1 MKRQTVPSN
10 PFLLS
15 GYVSAEYFCDRVEET
30 ENLISALKNGRNVT
44 LISPRRMGKTGLLRH
59 TFCEIERQKAAY
71 CYYVDL
77 YQTSDLTELVKKLGE
92 AVIGTLDTTET
103 KIIKQI
109 SRFFSALRPVISF
122 DAISGEPNIMVD
134 VQPCNAEKSLS
145 EIFAYLE
152 AANKNCYVAFDE
164 FQVVDT
170 YQDKHVEALLRAHIQ
185 HLNNVRFVFSGSQR
199 HMLENMFVSA
209 NRPFFQSTQMMNLG
223 CINPQKYFDFAQQ
236 KMATNRQH
244 ISETVFRHLYD
255 MLSGHTWYVQMI
267 LNRLYE
273 ATEADI
279 SVEFV
284 EQTISKVI
292 DENEATYQTFMR
304 LIPTAQRQLLR
315 AIAREGCAEGLQ
327 GKAFAMKHRLGGTST
342 IRQGAKALVEKELV
356 IEHDGTYEV
365 QDRFFGI
372 WLRRK

>member
-1 MKRQTVPSN
+1 MTRQTVPTN

-15 GYVSAEYFCDRVEET
+15 GYVSADYFCDRVEET
-30 ENLISALKNGRNVT
+30 RNLISALKNGRNVT

-59 TFCEIERQKAAY
+59 TFCEIERQKVAY

-77 YQTSDLTELVKKLGE
+77 YQTSDLTELVNKLGE

-152 AANKNCYVAFDE
+152 AANKNCFVAFDE

-236 KMATNRQH
+236 KLATHQQC

-267 LNRLYE
+267 LNRIYE
-273 ATEADI
+273 ASEADI
-279 SVEFV
+279 SVAFV

-304 LIPTAQRQLLR
+304 LIPTAQRQLLQ
-315 AIAREGCAEGLQ
+315 AIACEGRAEGLQ
-327 GKAFAMKHRLGGTST
+327 GKAFAMKHQLGGAST
-342 IRQGAKALVEKELV
+342 IRQGTKALVEKELV
-356 IEHDGTYEV
+356 IEHDGKYEV